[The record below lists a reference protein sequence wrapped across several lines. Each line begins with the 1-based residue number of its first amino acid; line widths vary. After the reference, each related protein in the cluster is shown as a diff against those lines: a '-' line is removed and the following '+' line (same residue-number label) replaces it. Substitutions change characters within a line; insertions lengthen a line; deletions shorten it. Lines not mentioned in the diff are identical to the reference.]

1 MENKENLCP
10 QEICKKYLLTIN
22 NIRFTSRE
30 IDVIACIMH
39 GKNTKGIANFLSNED
54 KQLEIRTIESHISNI
69 KRKIST
75 NAREGIINFIEKSD
89 KYKLIQS
96 YYFSLLIQ
104 QEFRK
109 VLKEILILTK
119 SDNISFFIVLQDLK
133 NNGSGNNDLNLLLNK
148 IRSDLQLIGITVF
161 VELLEYLN
169 NTPIVLGKHKHRGKK
184 QLRQCTIYVLEV
196 NEANIAKQQEGD
208 SSVIMSNDQ
217 DISKVF
223 FLAPQEEQYI
233 KFLPKQANFE
243 YIDISPSKQYYFI
256 FLEIIARIFSN
267 VNVDNTILKF
277 SERYNN
283 IISNNSDS
291 LSPQSHLTD
300 KNIQGKAKNIYLPI
314 IGVLVLIICST
325 YLLIFIPTIEKIVK
339 NQESEVQWSKLQ
351 YPIIFPKNITSWNI
365 PRQDHVFIGREKL
378 LRDLYNKLHHN
389 HTADVTSNL
398 AITACA
404 GLGGIGKT
412 QLALQYINHTKHPY
426 TLKVWFLAE
435 NIDHLYNKYIEFAK
449 LLGHAEVIYTKENII
464 AYVKQWL
471 VENPGWL
478 LVYDKV
484 NNYREIEPFLPESG
498 GYVILTTRQRYW
510 PTKFSVLPIN
520 IMTEEEAIKTIKTL
534 IHRNTE
540 EEQNAIK
547 KLVGVLGYLP
557 LALVQ
562 AGTYIKQKHIT
573 IPEYL
578 DLYKKYETEL
588 LTDNTFLDE
597 TNTYNYP
604 VAITWNISLEAIV
617 RDTKINNGPPIAI
630 ELLTVC
636 AYLAPNKIS
645 RKLLLK
651 WLQIAYP
658 HLLYPQLTLNK
669 HMALLWQYS
678 MINYDDNDNIII
690 HRLVQAVLRHKLSQA
705 LDSQLSQ
712 TLDSKNNIYS
722 TLNLKWF
729 ESLLKFFIENEH
741 EFKLIHSFQQLIETS
756 QQFKNKFKDNYN
768 ENLAEIDLIISS
780 VYFYQDKYEDFLKII
795 DKVNRY
801 LQKTDGLEM
810 LKCKIL
816 YFYSEYFLKIGNYQ
830 KAEAKINKA
839 IDRYNNITVNK
850 SIKDSDMQSLKAKLL
865 YYKANLVLAKN
876 SVNKTTDTINTNT
889 PEIEASI
896 KSIQEAIELFHKIH
910 NIREFLLSIELYGKL
925 LILTNQVDK
934 VIVEFNKHNDLIEK
948 KADNLIKMFFY
959 ITYSDAYFSKGDF
972 NKALEYCDKAKQQ
985 AEKLHLKSELNN
997 INSKEKTIK
1006 SLLQ

>member
-104 QEFRK
+104 QKFRK

-119 SDNISFFIVLQDLK
+119 SDNISFFIVLQDIK
-133 NNGSGNNDLNLLLNK
+133 NNGSGNNDLNLLINK
-148 IRSDLQLIGITVF
+148 IRSDLQLIGIAVF
-161 VELLEYLN
+161 VELLEYLK

-184 QLRQCTIYVLEV
+184 QLRQCTIYVLAL
-196 NEANIAKQQEGD
+196 NEDNIDKQQEGD
-208 SSVIMSNDQ
+208 SSIIMSNDQ

-223 FLAPQEEQYI
+223 FLTPQEEQYI

-291 LSPQSHLTD
+291 VSPQSHLTD

-314 IGVLVLIICST
+314 IGVLVLIICSI
-325 YLLIFIPTIEKIVK
+325 YLLIFSPTIEKTVK

-351 YPIIFPKNITSWNI
+351 YPIIFPKNLTSWNI

-378 LRDLYNKLHHN
+378 LRDLYNKLHYN
-389 HTADVTSNL
+389 HTSDVTSNL

-412 QLALQYINHTKHPY
+412 QLALQYMNHTKHPY

-435 NIDHLYNKYIEFAK
+435 NIDHLYNKYVEFAK
-449 LLGHAEVIYTKENII
+449 LLGHAEVIYTRESII

-471 VENPGWL
+471 AKNPGWL
-478 LVYDKV
+478 LVYDNV

-510 PTKFSVLPIN
+510 PTKFSVLPID

-534 IHRNTE
+534 IQRNIA
-540 EEQNAIK
+540 EEQNTIK
-547 KLVGVLGYLP
+547 ELVGVLGYLP

-562 AGTYIKQKHIT
+562 AGAYIKQKHIT

-588 LTDNTFLDE
+588 LSDNTFLDE

-617 RDTKINNGPPIAI
+617 RDTKINNRPPIAI

-651 WLQIAYP
+651 WLQTAYP
-658 HLLYPQLTLNK
+658 HLPSPQLTLNK
-669 HMALLWQYS
+669 HIALLWQYS
-678 MINYDDNDNIII
+678 MINYDDNDNIAI
-690 HRLVQAVLRHKLSQA
+690 HRLVQAVLRH
-705 LDSQLSQ
+705 QLSQ
-712 TLDSKNNIYS
+712 SLDSKDNICS
-722 TLNLKWF
+722 TLNLRWF
-729 ESLLKFFIENEH
+729 ESLLRFFIDNEH
-741 EFKLIHSFQQLIETS
+741 EFKLTNSFQQLLETS
-756 QQFKNKFKDNYN
+756 RQFKTKFKNKYN
-768 ENLAEIDLIISS
+768 EDLAAMDLMISS
-780 VYFYQDKYEDFLKII
+780 VYFHQEKYENFLKIV
-795 DKVNRY
+795 DKVNKY
-801 LQKTDGLEM
+801 LQKTEGLEI

-816 YFYSEYFLKIGNYQ
+816 YVYSAYFCKIGNYQ
-830 KAEAKINKA
+830 KAEQKINTA
-839 IDRYNNITVNK
+839 IKRYNNIKVGK
-850 SIKDSDMQSLKAKLL
+850 SIKNNDVRGLKAKLF
-865 YYKANLVLAKN
+865 YHKANLVLAKN
-876 SVNKTTDTINTNT
+876 KKANKIDRNKL
-889 PEIEASI
+889 EIETSI
-896 KSIQEAIELFHKIH
+896 KSIQEAIALFKEVH
-910 NIREFLLSIELYGKL
+910 NTRDFLQSIELYGKL

-934 VIVEFNKHNDLIEK
+934 AIVEFNKHNDLIEK
-948 KADNLIKMFFY
+948 TADNLIKMFFY

-985 AEKLHLKSELNN
+985 AEKLHLKSEINN

>member
-1 MENKENLCP
+1 
-10 QEICKKYLLTIN
+10 
-22 NIRFTSRE
+22 
-30 IDVIACIMH
+30 
-39 GKNTKGIANFLSNED
+39 
-54 KQLEIRTIESHISNI
+54 
-69 KRKIST
+69 
-75 NAREGIINFIEKSD
+75 
-89 KYKLIQS
+89 
-96 YYFSLLIQ
+96 
-104 QEFRK
+104 
-109 VLKEILILTK
+109 
-119 SDNISFFIVLQDLK
+119 
-133 NNGSGNNDLNLLLNK
+133 
-148 IRSDLQLIGITVF
+148 
-161 VELLEYLN
+161 
-169 NTPIVLGKHKHRGKK
+169 
-184 QLRQCTIYVLEV
+184 
-196 NEANIAKQQEGD
+196 
-208 SSVIMSNDQ
+208 
-217 DISKVF
+217 
-223 FLAPQEEQYI
+223 
-233 KFLPKQANFE
+233 ANFE

-283 IISNNSDS
+283 IISNDSDS
-291 LSPQSHLTD
+291 VSPQSHLTD

-314 IGVLVLIICST
+314 IGVLVLIICSI
-325 YLLIFIPTIEKIVK
+325 YLLIFSPTIEKTVK
-339 NQESEVQWSKLQ
+339 NQEAEVQWSKLQ
-351 YPIIFPKNITSWNI
+351 DTITFPKNITSWNI

-389 HTADVTSNL
+389 HTSYVTSNL

-412 QLALQYINHTKHPY
+412 QLALQYINYTEHPY

-449 LLGHAEVIYTKENII
+449 LLGHTEVIYTKENII

-510 PTKFSVLPIN
+510 PTKFSVLPID

-534 IHRNTE
+534 IQRNIA
-540 EEQNAIK
+540 EEQNDIK
-547 KLVGVLGYLP
+547 QLVGVLGYLP

-562 AGTYIKQKHIT
+562 AGAYIKQKHIT

-578 DLYKKYETEL
+578 YLYKKYETEL
-588 LTDNTFLDE
+588 LSDNTFLEE
-597 TNTYNYP
+597 TNNYNYP

-617 RDTKINNGPPIAI
+617 KDTEINNEPPIAI

-658 HLLYPQLTLNK
+658 HLLFPKLTLNK
-669 HMALLWQYS
+669 HIALLWQYS
-678 MINYDDNDNIII
+678 MINYDGNDNITI
-690 HRLVQAVLRHKLSQA
+690 HRLVQAVLRHQLSQA
-705 LDSQLSQ
+705 
-712 TLDSKNNIYS
+712 LDSKNNIYS

-729 ESLLKFFIENEH
+729 ESLLKFFIENEN

-768 ENLAEIDLIISS
+768 ENLAAIDLIISY
-780 VYFYQDKYEDFLKII
+780 VYFHQEKYEDFLKII
-795 DKVNRY
+795 NKVNRY

-816 YFYSEYFLKIGNYQ
+816 YFYSTYFLKIGSYQ

-839 IDRYNNITVNK
+839 IDRYNNITVSE
-850 SIKDSDMQSLKAKLL
+850 SIKDSDMQNLKAELL
-865 YYKANLVLAKN
+865 YHKANLVLAKN
-876 SVNKTTDTINTNT
+876 SVNKKTGTINTNT
-889 PEIEASI
+889 LEIETSI
-896 KSIQEAIELFHKIH
+896 KSIQEAIELFHGTH
-910 NIREFLLSIELYGKL
+910 NIRYFLLSIELYGKL

-934 VIVEFNKHNDLIEK
+934 AIIEFNKHNDLIEK
-948 KADNLIKMFFY
+948 MADNLVKMFFY